1 MGKANGE
8 ELRGFG
14 GILWWTIGLSVE
26 KRIASVAECSLLR
39 LLQLNAGRLGRKR
52 FEIAIS

>member
-1 MGKANGE
+1 MGKANGD

-14 GILWWTIGLSVE
+14 LILWRIIGLSVE
-26 KRIASVAECSLLR
+26 KRTASVADCSLLR